1 MEVNQLE
8 EVLGIVREVSRKNE
22 SIGFDYCVSED
33 DEVVRYVGSTLNPL
47 CVTQVIPLR
56 LVISIPQVRIP
67 ALLTIE
73 AFTKGE
79 NISNKPEIEY
89 LLYFAGS
96 RQIKQTL
103 EKLRKYLTKP
113 YLVIRFCEET
123 AEESFKKIPKGVK
136 CSSKEAENALKPD
149 VEDIKEFYELEKTT
163 EEKLL
168 KDILTL
174 INNLKLRPKT

>member
-1 MEVNQLE
+1 MADNQLG
-8 EVLGIVREVSRKNE
+8 EVLEIVKKVARKSE
-22 SIGFDYCVSED
+22 SISFDYCVSED
-33 DEVVRYVGSTLNPL
+33 DEVVKYVGSTLNPL

-56 LVISIPQVRIP
+56 LITSIPQVKIP
-67 ALLTIE
+67 ASLTIE

-103 EKLRKYLTKP
+103 EKLRKHMRKP
-113 YLVIRFCEET
+113 YLVIRLCEET
-123 AEESFKKIPKGVK
+123 AEENLKKIPKEIK
-136 CSSKEAENALKPD
+136 CDSKELENVLKPD
-149 VEDIKEFYELEKTT
+149 VENIKEFYELEKTS
-163 EEKLL
+163 EKRLP

-174 INNLKLRPKT
+174 INNLRLRPKT